1 MSRSQNTELINP
13 SKKFIEWKSDKKAFQ
28 YYDKE
33 KEENVEVK
41 LPVRFLVL
49 DTLSTIKG
57 FSDTDQSGFWSNEVR
72 DIKIEPFTVRTKK
85 GECAKGL
92 YENIMGGRDM
102 TGAKYYQSVYAMIK
116 EGKEFIMVNFQIG
129 GSALGQWIEFRKK
142 NKIYEGAI
150 EVETTIEGTKG
161 KTIYNMPVFT
171 KISTTPESDEQAKKM
186 DAELQEYLTAYF
198 KKNHTVVETET
209 ISKVTKGDAPDPI

>member
-1 MSRSQNTELINP
+1 MSRNNNTEIINP
-13 SKKFIEWKSDKKAFQ
+13 AKHFIEWKSDKKDFQ
-28 YYDKE
+28 YYNKE
-33 KEENVEVK
+33 TETSVEVK

-72 DIKIEPFTVRTKK
+72 DIKIEQFTVRTKK

-102 TGAKYYQSVYAMIK
+102 TGAKYYQSVYAIMK

-142 NKIYEGAI
+142 NKIYDGAI
-150 EVETTIEGTKG
+150 EVKTTIEGTKG
-161 KTIYNMPVFT
+161 KTVYNMPVFT
-171 KISTTPESDEQAKKM
+171 KIATTPESDTQAKKM
-186 DAELQEYLTAYF
+186 D
-198 KKNHTVVETET
+198 
-209 ISKVTKGDAPDPI
+209 D